1 MATSRLAAALAS
13 LASLSM
19 ATTAPALAAPD
30 RAVPAGPGLEQP
42 ARIGAAPAA
51 PPTAPAVP
59 AIGSDADASRKD
71 GWRFDIGGRLQFHYD
86 DFRGLYSNDG
96 NPASVGYLRRGR
108 FELGARRGDF
118 VFGLDL
124 EPQEA
129 GPAWLNKLYVTY
141 RGFKPTDITIGR
153 FKPDFGLEQAISSK
167 WTTTTERSA
176 IWELAPDATD
186 YEAAV
191 GIEVRTHG
199 DRHHGSAAVIRKREH
214 TAQVARVAYAPWLD
228 EQRVVHLGLGYSRED
243 IERSNGRV
251 RSRLG
256 IYGVTES
263 QIGERTTLAGAWS
276 DRFDSDQAAVA
287 ELAWRQ
293 GPYSA
298 QAEYL
303 YRRLGGVDAVPTRI
317 ARGRYLQLAWTVTG
331 EARPYDIDGARFG
344 AIRPSRSG
352 LGAWE
357 VFARRDWL
365 TVTGDGRSIGDGSGR
380 ASARVDALGFNWY
393 ASRYLRLSAA
403 LTRSR
408 VVGVETESG
417 DRRGRGLTLRAQV
430 AF

>member
-199 DRHHGSAAVIRKREH
+199 DRHHGVCEEHHPLDRLRTVVLVGRGAGVVAGGGHAVQPSDPEYELCRSVRMGAGCRARTGQTVAHDHHHSEVGRE
-214 TAQVARVAYAPWLD
+214 ARV
-228 EQRVVHLGLGYSRED
+228 R
-243 IERSNGRV
+243 
-251 RSRLG
+251 
-256 IYGVTES
+256 
-263 QIGERTTLAGAWS
+263 
-276 DRFDSDQAAVA
+276 
-287 ELAWRQ
+287 
-293 GPYSA
+293 
-298 QAEYL
+298 
-303 YRRLGGVDAVPTRI
+303 RRLHGTDP
-317 ARGRYLQLAWTVTG
+317 
-331 EARPYDIDGARFG
+331 
-344 AIRPSRSG
+344 
-352 LGAWE
+352 
-357 VFARRDWL
+357 
-365 TVTGDGRSIGDGSGR
+365 
-380 ASARVDALGFNWY
+380 
-393 ASRYLRLSAA
+393 
-403 LTRSR
+403 
-408 VVGVETESG
+408 
-417 DRRGRGLTLRAQV
+417 
-430 AF
+430 